1 MQAYQSLCPACH
13 LSLPAEADRCPQC
26 GCAVVLDP
34 EEHPVLTDEQRETIR
49 GAARR
54 IRQSLLEH
62 PEDGEARYGLAL
74 CYYSLGLLEE
84 SVEQFKAA
92 TQAMPERVDVRHA
105 EAVALIQVG
114 SLAGAAQ
121 TLNRA
126 VSQDPTCSAA
136 LVLRGLVREHQ
147 GRVEEA
153 VSDWQRAFAQGDATA
168 CRFLERF
175 VRKCKPLIAAH
186 VDEASIDGK
195 MAHYLRVLTTS
206 PPAEPRPLGAT
217 TMRVLHAVW
226 PQKAEVMEAMYG
238 DRVDAYRKLV
248 DELARQ
254 RGAMNNDLIGLSEL
268 CLTAYRRSAQDLPGQ
283 LQREAYARP
292 VLSLESRRAALDQEL
307 GEWSRRGYRV
317 VSRTDTT
324 AQLVKPKRF
333 SCLWATLWFLVF
345 GVGFLIYLFYYASK
359 KDSVIYLEVDPL
371 GRVLA
376 R

>member
-26 GCAVVLDP
+26 GCAVALAP
-34 EEHPVLTDEQRETIR
+34 EEHPLLTDEQRDTIR
-49 GAARR
+49 GATRR

-62 PEDGEARYGLAL
+62 PEEGEARYSLAL

-84 SVEQFKAA
+84 S
-92 TQAMPERVDVRHA
+92 
-105 EAVALIQVG
+105 
-114 SLAGAAQ
+114 
-121 TLNRA
+121 
-126 VSQDPTCSAA
+126 
-136 LVLRGLVREHQ
+136 
-147 GRVEEA
+147 
-153 VSDWQRAFAQGDATA
+153 TA
-168 CRFLERF
+168 SRFLERF

-186 VDEASIDGK
+186 VDKASVDGK
-195 MAHYLRVLTTS
+195 MAHYVRVLTAP
-206 PPAEPRPLGAT
+206 PPAEPRPLGGT
-217 TMRVLHAVW
+217 TMRALHAVW
-226 PQKAEVMEAMYG
+226 PQKAEVMEAMCG
-238 DRVDAYRKLV
+238 DRVKEYRRLA
-248 DELARQ
+248 DELAVQ
-254 RGAMNNDLIGLSEL
+254 RRAVDNDLIGLSEL
-268 CLTAYRRSAQDLPGQ
+268 CLTAYHRSAQDLPGQ
-283 LQREAYARP
+283 LQREADARP

-307 GEWSRRGYRV
+307 GQWSRRGYRV

-345 GVGFLIYLFYYASK
+345 GVGFLIYLFYYAGK